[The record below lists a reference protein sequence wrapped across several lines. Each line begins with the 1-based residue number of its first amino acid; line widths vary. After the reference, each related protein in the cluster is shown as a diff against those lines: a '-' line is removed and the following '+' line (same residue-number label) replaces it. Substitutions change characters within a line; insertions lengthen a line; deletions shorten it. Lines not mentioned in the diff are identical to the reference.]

1 MKKLFLSAIAAM
13 FFIACM
19 AQNGAS
25 LKLNPEKNKVYN
37 FHLKSDQAIT
47 QTVNGNQQNV
57 ESKTDYA
64 VSFKMVDKTADF
76 IVAEITFDTL
86 ITNTNTMGRQ
96 VNISSAVEGDI
107 KSSETTDILSC
118 IMNRLSKNTLYVKI
132 DYSGKPLEILN
143 LKMVSGM
150 ITQDTS
156 DITLEEPM
164 AGAVKN
170 QISNIVSDN
179 TLKTMIEAFTYCL
192 PNREVS
198 NGDKWDI
205 TQKTNSGGMMLNIKT
220 TYDLNAINGNDA
232 DVTAESTIKADEN
245 AAPLKQGGATITY
258 DDLSGLGKSDMV
270 IDMTTGLVTES
281 RTKTHITGNLGVS
294 APGVSM
300 QIPMDI
306 NSESV
311 VTRDK

>member
-1 MKKLFLSAIAAM
+1 
-13 FFIACM
+13 
-19 AQNGAS
+19 
-25 LKLNPEKNKVYN
+25 
-37 FHLKSDQAIT
+37 
-47 QTVNGNQQNV
+47 
-57 ESKTDYA
+57 
-64 VSFKMVDKTADF
+64 
-76 IVAEITFDTL
+76 
-86 ITNTNTMGRQ
+86 
-96 VNISSAVEGDI
+96 
-107 KSSETTDILSC
+107 
-118 IMNRLSKNTLYVKI
+118 
-132 DYSGKPLEILN
+132 
-143 LKMVSGM
+143 
-150 ITQDTS
+150 
-156 DITLEEPM
+156 
-164 AGAVKN
+164 
-170 QISNIVSDN
+170 
-179 TLKTMIEAFTYCL
+179 
-192 PNREVS
+192 
-198 NGDKWDI
+198 
-205 TQKTNSGGMMLNIKT
+205 MLNIKT